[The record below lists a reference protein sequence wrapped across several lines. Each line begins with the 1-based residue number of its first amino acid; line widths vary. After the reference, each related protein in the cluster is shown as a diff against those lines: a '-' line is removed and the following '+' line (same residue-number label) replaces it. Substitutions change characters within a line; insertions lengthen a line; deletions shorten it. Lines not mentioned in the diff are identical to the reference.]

1 MESARL
7 DPEADRT
14 DPWTEPVLDPV
25 PPDSTEVGLLGV
37 LMDLL
42 ARIDGGSLPGG
53 WSGGDDCG
61 VFSAMM
67 IQMNE
72 IQTMKNETE
81 SYLQT
86 NEVVINSV
94 YCGDTKGITKN
105 ENLFTAKWIWSVKL
119 QVNSV

>member
-1 MESARL
+1 MESSRA

-25 PPDSTEVGLLGV
+25 LPDSTEADFLGV

-42 ARIDGGSLPGG
+42 ALIDGGSLPGG

-72 IQTMKNETE
+72 KQTMKNETE

-94 YCGDTKGITKN
+94 YCGD
-105 ENLFTAKWIWSVKL
+105 AKWITKEWGLFTTNEIDQRL